1 MSDNTTEW
9 CTSLADLRTHGSSV
23 NCPYTV
29 LDLNPGL
36 LPGLGDAKVVEV
48 ADLLKQNNTIKR
60 VDLGWNNIG
69 DTGATALAE
78 AFRVNS
84 TITYVELGCNSIFN
98 RITREID
105 DRIEQQLQ
113 INREISRDLEEISR
127 SFLTFEYLLYHLNSW
142 PCATSKIQHQPT
154 LSTSIL
160 SSTSK
165 EEPKPELE
173 VEPEC
178 KRKEQNERGTVE
190 EEEEEEEEEEGE
202 EGEEEEDETRITQ
215 ENRSKEKK
223 RLPVLP
229 LECVNLISEFLTW
242 EDLSKKRAIPIL
254 RTNPSLFSSRS
265 LTDSDKMTDFEY
277 FSEKYDGDENNKHK
291 LQLKL
296 KLKLKQSY
304 VSRTDFDN

>member
-1 MSDNTTEW
+1 MSQNSAITE
-9 CTSLADLRTHGSSV
+9 CKSLADLRTHGSSI

-29 LDLNPGL
+29 LRLFSGYL
-36 LPGLGDAKVVEV
+36 RDAGAVEV
-48 ADLLKQNNTIKR
+48 ANLLKQNKTITNAT
-60 VDLGWNNIG
+60 LYSTNIG

-84 TITYVELGCNSIFN
+84 TITYVNLYDNNIRS
-98 RITREID
+98 REIY

-142 PCATSKIQHQPT
+142 PCATPKIQHQPT
-154 LSTSIL
+154 PSTSIL

-190 EEEEEEEEEEGE
+190 EEEEEKKEEEEQG
-202 EGEEEEDETRITQ
+202 EEDETIITQ

-229 LECVNLISEFLTW
+229 VECVNLISEFLTW

-265 LTDSDKMTDFEY
+265 LTDSDKMTDFES
-277 FSEKYDGDENNKHK
+277 FIEKYYGDENNNHK

-296 KLKLKQSY
+296 KLQQWY